1 MDRSTGRFSPP
12 LIFSPFVDL
21 AIDPDLLA
29 GYPSAYRAGAR
40 HCRCRLRIITS
51 LLLPSPEEAW
61 EPYCSR
67 KPSLTLSFSF
77 FLSRFSL
84 SARHDPLVLALSA
97 VLLFASG
104 FFLDLSSSS
113 SSSCLPPLCDFL
125 STGWR
130 TTCRARATEF
140 CANLMEIARV
150 SEISSTGGFYD
161 AEYRDRHRS
170 TRRYG
175 PYFCTLHWT
184 HLSFLFL

>member
-1 MDRSTGRFSPP
+1 MVSWTGRFSPS

-21 AIDPDLLA
+21 AIDPDLLRISERLSRRCPA
-29 GYPSAYRAGAR
+29 LPLSFKDHYFALVAIARGSLGAI
-40 HCRCRLRIITS
+40 LQS
-51 LLLPSPEEAW
+51 E
-61 EPYCSR
+61 
-67 KPSLTLSFSF
+67 PSLTLSFSF

-84 SARHDPLVLALSA
+84 SDLLVLALSA

-130 TTCRARATEF
+130 TTCRARAIEF
-140 CANLMEIARV
+140 CGNLMEIARV

-161 AEYRDRHRS
+161 ATDTEA
-170 TRRYG
+170 TRRYA